1 MRAAI
6 VVLTGL
12 VALTLGAAAAAQES
26 RFEVTVR
33 PVSSHPDAVQKIR
46 VSKAVNGSSRIVIW
60 GGASIDPDC
69 AEHPGYTLSVVEPP
83 AHGEVKVVAEP
94 IYMAFPL
101 NNPRAVC
108 NHRKVPARQ
117 AYYTANPGYAGRD
130 RVVLEGATE
139 DGTMRHVTIDVDV
152 RKAANG

>member
-1 MRAAI
+1 MRAGI

-12 VALTLGAAAAAQES
+12 AALSLSAAAAAQE
-26 RFEVTVR
+26 RHYDVTVR
-33 PVSSHPDAVQKIR
+33 QVSSHHDAVQKIR
-46 VSKAVNGSSRIVIW
+46 VSKAAIGSSRIVIW
-60 GGASIDPDC
+60 SGASVDPDC
-69 AEHPGYTLSVVEPP
+69 TEHPGYTLSVVEPP

-94 IYMAFPL
+94 VYMAFPP
-101 NNPRAVC
+101 NNPRAAC
-108 NHRKVPARQ
+108 NSRKVPARQ

-130 RVVLEGATE
+130 RVVLEGVTE

>member
-1 MRAAI
+1 MRARI
-6 VVLTGL
+6 
-12 VALTLGAAAAAQES
+12 VALSGLAALSLSVAAVAQER

-46 VSKAVNGSSRIVIW
+46 VSKATIGSSRIVIW
-60 GGASIDPDC
+60 SGASVDPDC
-69 AEHPGYTLSVVEPP
+69 TEHPGYTLNVVEPP
-83 AHGEVKVVAEP
+83 AHGEVKVMAEP
-94 IYMAFPL
+94 VFMTFPP

-108 NHRKVPARQ
+108 NYRKVPARQ
-117 AYYTANPGYAGRD
+117 AYYTANPGYVGRD

-139 DGTMRHVTIDVDV
+139 DGTMRHVTIDVEV